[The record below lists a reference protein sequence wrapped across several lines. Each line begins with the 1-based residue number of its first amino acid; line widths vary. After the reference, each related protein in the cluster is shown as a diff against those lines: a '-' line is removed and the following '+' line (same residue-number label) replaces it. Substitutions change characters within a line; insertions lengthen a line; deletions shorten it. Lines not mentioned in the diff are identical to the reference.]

1 MVRQE
6 PKVCTVASERCSL
19 SNRRVKVIEALTV
32 TGQKAVSP
40 KDDTAA
46 EPGFWTASE
55 ERTMGSIGEFDR
67 AEFARIAGV
76 VAARSAALLRT
87 RVVVSDERRVVIA
100 SSDPRVIGHVVDDV
114 FPNDDRMCLRVPL
127 RLDNQA
133 GEVLIEPSES
143 EAVSPRLTEALVDLM
158 IGQVAVVDRLPVQPE
173 LKNRFVANLLAGAAG
188 DEDAVLRQA
197 KALGLDLGPP
207 RAVILID
214 AANYVL
220 GSEAGDREEASLLE
234 EDVRRRTQFVIASVV
249 GFFKLPTDTIV
260 AAIGEGELAVLKAS
274 NTRNLATWAKEEDQT
289 TPASPSWAN
298 LSALQRASGALLAR
312 LRADTGATISIG
324 VGRYHPGIK
333 GLASSYQD
341 ARAALSIGRRMRGEN
356 RVHGLDGLGIGAF
369 VGVTDERTKA
379 DLATHLLSPL
389 DHEPGLLSTL
399 DAFFAA
405 DCSPSVTACGLGIH
419 RNTLAHRLD
428 KVASMTGLDP
438 RRFDDAVQIRLA
450 LVVRSLE
457 PGHAAAGTQSPRE
470 EPRVH

>member
-1 MVRQE
+1 M
-6 PKVCTVASERCSL
+6 PA
-19 SNRRVKVIEALTV
+19 
-32 TGQKAVSP
+32 
-40 KDDTAA
+40 
-46 EPGFWTASE
+46 
-55 ERTMGSIGEFDR
+55 IGEFDR

-87 RVVVSDERRVVIA
+87 RVVVSDEQRLIIA
-100 SSDPRVIGHVVDDV
+100 SSDPRVIGRVVDEV
-114 FPNDDRMCLRVPL
+114 FPGDVRACLKVPL
-127 RLDNQA
+127 RLDNQT

-173 LKNRFVANLLAGAAG
+173 MKNRFVANLLSGASG
-188 DEDAVLRQA
+188 DEDDVLRQA

-220 GSEAGDREEASLLE
+220 GPEGGTQGEAPPVEEE
-234 EDVRRRTQFVIASVV
+234 VRRRTQLVIASVV

-260 AAIGEGELAVLKAS
+260 AAIGEGEVAVLKAS
-274 NTRNLATWAKEEDQT
+274 NTRNLATWAQEEDQAA
-289 TPASPSWAN
+289 PASSSWAN
-298 LSALQRASGALLAR
+298 LSALRRASEALLGR

-369 VGVTDERTKA
+369 VGVSDERTKA

-389 DHEPGLLSTL
+389 DHEPGLLATL

-405 DCSPSVTACGLGIH
+405 DCSPSVTACGLHIH

-428 KVASMTGLDP
+428 KIASMTGLDP

-457 PGHAAAGTQSPRE
+457 PVSAMTGTQSQRE
-470 EPRVH
+470 EHRPA